1 MAASALRAD
10 FTLSP
15 TLVCHN
21 SAKKHIVFL
30 ELVRLFFLK
39 VLYSA
44 ISSVQH
50 MEINILVS

>member
-44 ISSVQH
+44 ICPTYG
-50 MEINILVS
+50 N